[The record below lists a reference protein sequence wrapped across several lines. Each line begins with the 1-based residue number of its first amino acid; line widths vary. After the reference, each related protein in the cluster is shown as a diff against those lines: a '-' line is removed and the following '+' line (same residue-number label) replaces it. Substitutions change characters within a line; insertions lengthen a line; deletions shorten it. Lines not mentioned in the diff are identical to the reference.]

1 LVIIDVQMEQNSLVE
16 QTSIKYNIPRIW
28 SNRWGKKTQHGC
40 PAWLD
45 LYQTFQTKTHQRTE
59 ERKKTFPMLLYLQ
72 ATNNRCKSQDRPKGA
87 KWYQQPHKTAQEL
100 HKITCKVLP
109 FDCHLRVWAPFGLTG
124 NGTQG

>member
-1 LVIIDVQMEQNSLVE
+1 LVIICVQMEQNSLVE

-40 PAWLD
+40 PARLD

-59 ERKKTFPMLLYLQ
+59 ERKKPFQCCYIYKPPTTDVNHKTDQRELND
-72 ATNNRCKSQDRPKGA
+72 TNNRTTA
-87 KWYQQPHKTAQEL
+87 KEL

-109 FDCHLRVWAPFGLTG
+109 FDCHLRVWAPYGLTG